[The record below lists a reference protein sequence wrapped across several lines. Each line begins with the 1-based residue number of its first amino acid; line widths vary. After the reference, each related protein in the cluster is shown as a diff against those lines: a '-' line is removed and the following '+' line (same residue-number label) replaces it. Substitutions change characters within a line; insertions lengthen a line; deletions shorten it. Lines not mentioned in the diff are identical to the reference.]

1 MSKQLLEETFDK
13 LSSQPYSWKLYF
25 VKIDRRS
32 DNPFTTYKVRF
43 KNNNYLIKYAESL
56 LNMVKKN
63 QIKEIEAVKEYTGD
77 NSKVSCDKLNID
89 NVLIKEQW
97 DYLVETVGKS
107 VDEKIEGKYQAYI
120 LEGEPIERGQVSVIM
135 VKVSNPIV
143 KLENKRN
150 AVFRYTESNELD
162 ALSDEICKLYMNID
176 FVVLQRN
183 LYSFNYKFEE
193 LFHME
198 KTMQKIKARAMEQ
211 ILEIDA
217 FADSEKFS
225 ELAKCYKSPRT
236 FITLKQERID
246 RLVDEDS
253 RVKVAKLLK
262 IPVDENGKLNIS
274 TEKEANLFIKYL
286 CFKIF
291 QEAETNDLLEATS
304 VSKIIR

>member
-32 DNPFTTYKVRF
+32 DNPFTAYKVRF
-43 KNNNYLIKYAESL
+43 KNNNYLLKYAESL
-56 LNMVKKN
+56 LNMVKKY
-63 QIKEIEAVKEYTGD
+63 QIDGIDSVKEYTGD
-77 NSKVSCDKLNID
+77 NSKVSCDKLNVD

-97 DYLVETVGKS
+97 DYLVETVGNS
-107 VDEKIEGKYQAYI
+107 LDEKIEGKYQAYI
-120 LEGEPIERGQVSVIM
+120 LEGEPVERGQTSVIM

-150 AVFRYTESNELD
+150 AVFRYTESDELD

-193 LFHME
+193 LLHME
-198 KTMQKIKARAMEQ
+198 KTMQKIKAQAMEQ

-217 FADSEKFS
+217 FVDKERFS
-225 ELAKCYKSPRT
+225 KLVKSYRSPRT
-236 FITLKQERID
+236 FITLDQERID
-246 RLVDEDS
+246 KLKDVDT
-253 RVKVAKLLK
+253 RIKVARELE
-262 IPVDENGKLNIS
+262 IPINEEGKLEILS
-274 TEKEANLFIKYL
+274 EKEATILIKYL
-286 CFKIF
+286 CFKVF
-291 QEAETNDLLEATS
+291 LEAETNNLLEAAS
-304 VSKIIR
+304 VSKIR

>member
-1 MSKQLLEETFDK
+1 MKIFTGKRYYSIQPIFQNTTCFVFNKLGFDAFD
-13 LSSQPYSWKLYF
+13 LH
-25 VKIDRRS
+25 
-32 DNPFTTYKVRF
+32 
-43 KNNNYLIKYAESL
+43 NYLIKYAESL

-63 QIKEIEAVKEYTGD
+63 QIKEIDSVKEYTGD

-89 NVLIKEQW
+89 SVLIKEQW
-97 DYLVETVGKS
+97 DYLVETVGNS

-120 LEGEPIERGQVSVIM
+120 LEGEPVERGQASVIM

-150 AVFRYTESNELD
+150 AVFRYTESDELD

-217 FADSEKFS
+217 FADSERFS
-225 ELAKCYKSPRT
+225 ELAKSYKSPRT

-262 IPVDENGKLNIS
+262 IPVDGNGKLEIF
-274 TEKEANLFIKYL
+274 TEEEAGLLIKYL

-291 QEAETNDLLEATS
+291 QEAETNDLLEAAS
-304 VSKIIR
+304 VSKIMR

>member
-32 DNPFTTYKVRF
+32 DNPFTAYKVRF
-43 KNNNYLIKYAESL
+43 KNNNYLLKYAESL
-56 LNMVKKN
+56 LNMVKKY
-63 QIKEIEAVKEYTGD
+63 QIDGIDSVKEYTGD
-77 NSKVSCDKLNID
+77 NSKVSCDKLNVD

-97 DYLVETVGKS
+97 DYLVETVGNS
-107 VDEKIEGKYQAYI
+107 LDEKIEGKYQAYI
-120 LEGEPIERGQVSVIM
+120 LEGEPVERGQTSVIM

-150 AVFRYTESNELD
+150 AVFRYTESDELD

-193 LFHME
+193 LLHME
-198 KTMQKIKARAMEQ
+198 KTMQKIKAQAMEQ

-217 FADSEKFS
+217 FVDKERFRKLVKS
-225 ELAKCYKSPRT
+225 YRSPRT
-236 FITLKQERID
+236 FITLEQERID
-246 RLVDEDS
+246 KLKDVDT
-253 RVKVAKLLK
+253 RIKVARELE
-262 IPVDENGKLNIS
+262 IPINEEGKLEILS
-274 TEKEANLFIKYL
+274 EKEATILIKYL
-286 CFKIF
+286 CFKVF
-291 QEAETNDLLEATS
+291 LEAETNNLLEAAS
-304 VSKIIR
+304 VSKIR